1 MENDL
6 YHEGWSFIIIT
17 DGKSKEMLNFTIKSI
32 LDEFGEDRY
41 EIIVI
46 GQNRDYPQLN
56 NKIKYISYYSLPFL
70 AGWITIK
77 KNIGAKA
84 AIYNKLVIMHDYV
97 SLNRGWKVGFEEF
110 GRDFDICMNRIT
122 LKNGNRTRDWLV
134 YDYPNIGPALLPY
147 KIQCKKYQYISGT
160 YFVVKKDFFY

>member
-1 MENDL
+1 MKILGSFLKNIIQHTVFIRYFLDYIERRCNINSRMENDL

-56 NKIKYISYYSLPFL
+56 NKIKYI
-70 AGWITIK
+70 T
-77 KNIGAKA
+77 
-84 AIYNKLVIMHDYV
+84 
-97 SLNRGWKVGFEEF
+97 
-110 GRDFDICMNRIT
+110 
-122 LKNGNRTRDWLV
+122 
-134 YDYPNIGPALLPY
+134 
-147 KIQCKKYQYISGT
+147 
-160 YFVVKKDFFY
+160 